1 MVYDSHQNNDSATR
15 IYANGTFYNAA
26 DGEADET
33 DRYESR
39 QGLREERSNF
49 ELSTKRIL

>member
-1 MVYDSHQNNDSATR
+1 MPAQNQSFVVYDNHQRNVD
-15 IYANGTFYNAA
+15 A
-26 DGEADET
+26 DGDAEET

-39 QGLREERSNF
+39 QGMREERSNF